1 MSKNFLSLIAFLI
14 AVVALVL
21 LIYRNHLIAS
31 TPILIGVQI
40 AAVLLMVWARV
51 TFGFRSFHAAAS
63 TSKGELVTTGPYHY
77 LRHPI
82 YAAIIYFVWA
92 GQIQKPDIVSLSLAV
107 IATSALFVRMILEE
121 DFLKDRYP
129 EYTEYMKRAKR
140 VIPFVV

>member
-14 AVVALVL
+14 AVVAMVL
-21 LIYRNHLIAS
+21 LITRHHLVAT
-31 TPILIGVQI
+31 TPLLIGVQV
-40 AAVLLMVWARV
+40 AAVLLMIWARL

-92 GQIQKPDIVSLSLAV
+92 GQIQKPDILSLSLAL
-107 IATSALFVRMILEE
+107 IATGALFIRMILEE
-121 DFLKDRYP
+121 DFLKSRYP
-129 EYTEYMKRAKR
+129 GYTEYMKRAKR